1 VLNSLGEVVAINVTV
16 NGAGYRST
24 PTVTFIGGNGSGAVA
39 YPRMTNDVIR
49 QFRTVIRY
57 DRFQY
62 QTAIQTW
69 SSEGTYENGTLVRYN
84 DRVWSALNADGS
96 SAVVGPTFDL
106 ENWVLVDAATYTYP
120 GSTQATGL
128 TGVDRTMGLYVPG
141 ANEYGLELPLLV
153 DGVDYPGVQV
163 YGDYFT
169 GTQTLDANYQSEF
182 ADIYLGERFSD
193 INVDGG
199 EFVGL
204 YEGHA
209 PEELVNG
216 AEYDT
221 LDMRIY
227 TRPGSDWAN
236 NGHGF
241 QIGTRRYTFE
251 PGITYDYSWAG
262 IVQHTFQIIVSN
274 IATGRVLNNN
284 IDYVVNWDEQTITIL
299 NNVDAFDIISI
310 DVYEIGGGSQ
320 LFRGNYTGVELV
332 AADNI
337 VILPVGYSQ
346 LVEVYVFVNGEL
358 VAIPETTPYTES
370 QVWNQNN
377 TYDPIS
383 VVFNNNEIT
392 VTNTTAVYN
401 IVTCNSTS
409 ALTVG
414 QPIVFGGTVFGGIVA
429 GQEYYV
435 QNIANGTQFYI
446 TDTAGSLTPLTL
458 TTATGVMSGS
468 PKGTYYR
475 SIQTVPAGILLTNLD
490 YWLPF
495 IPTIRTKCVITA
507 TVTAADAVSILVLGD
522 AVSITVADTQA
533 QGNAIILLGSLDSLS
548 VGQTVTFSGYSLGG
562 VLTNTSYQIFSIVDN
577 SINAITI
584 TEDGVTEVELIDN
597 TAIWAGQLT
606 AKFTLV
612 DYQSWSTPVTEQF
625 IVDQTIISNSAV
637 TLSSPPFGTNPANMI
652 VIVNG
657 LRILGPSGIEW
668 IGDGTTA
675 SFGLPQR
682 LGSSFSQASI
692 NAPTDILVWVNG
704 VLQKQSFGAQGGT
717 YSVTNWDGSNTPGRQ
732 VLFDTVPASGAVILI
747 AITTLSLSNF
757 AYDPSGPSFTEEL
770 QISATLNLGDIINV
784 ITWNDT
790 TQQNALTLTFAG
802 PIDTGVTVYQ
812 EYDTTD
818 YDSPTF
824 NDPTQPL
831 PGEFAFEVGTSVPI
845 NDFDLLRIS
854 VDASRL
860 WVTLDGYRLFE
871 GTDYTISGQYLI
883 LAQGAISPN
892 QILIVTEFTNSIVPE
907 AAAFR
912 IFQDMRGVQATYRIT
927 DSTTTQLS
935 QTLSNTA
942 DIIYVENAASLSQP
956 DLTAGIFG
964 VITVDGERIMYR
976 YRDTALNTVS
986 GLQRGT
992 AGTAAATHSIGANVY
1007 DIGRGNLLN
1016 QNYQDYVVKD
1026 SGMGDGTTTVFYAP
1040 SIDIADFG
1048 DSSTVYV
1055 ESIEVYVGGIQQ
1067 YNYSNTTA
1075 NSQYRW
1081 IVSLFDPL
1089 AVEFI
1094 VDGDYSAPASGSE
1107 VTILQRRGVTWYA
1120 AGVGTPSD
1128 GIALQETD
1136 TIAAR
1141 FLCDR

>member
-1 VLNSLGEVVAINVTV
+1 
-16 NGAGYRST
+16 
-24 PTVTFIGGNGSGAVA
+24 
-39 YPRMTNDVIR
+39 
-49 QFRTVIRY
+49 
-57 DRFQY
+57 
-62 QTAIQTW
+62 
-69 SSEGTYENGTLVRYN
+69 
-84 DRVWSALNADGS
+84 
-96 SAVVGPTFDL
+96 
-106 ENWVLVDAATYTYP
+106 
-120 GSTQATGL
+120 
-128 TGVDRTMGLYVPG
+128 
-141 ANEYGLELPLLV
+141 
-153 DGVDYPGVQV
+153 
-163 YGDYFT
+163 
-169 GTQTLDANYQSEF
+169 
-182 ADIYLGERFSD
+182 
-193 INVDGG
+193 
-199 EFVGL
+199 
-204 YEGHA
+204 
-209 PEELVNG
+209 
-216 AEYDT
+216 
-221 LDMRIY
+221 
-227 TRPGSDWAN
+227 
-236 NGHGF
+236 
-241 QIGTRRYTFE
+241 
-251 PGITYDYSWAG
+251 
-262 IVQHTFQIIVSN
+262 
-274 IATGRVLNNN
+274 
-284 IDYVVNWDEQTITIL
+284 
-299 NNVDAFDIISI
+299 
-310 DVYEIGGGSQ
+310 
-320 LFRGNYTGVELV
+320 
-332 AADNI
+332 
-337 VILPVGYSQ
+337 
-346 LVEVYVFVNGEL
+346 
-358 VAIPETTPYTES
+358 
-370 QVWNQNN
+370 
-377 TYDPIS
+377 
-383 VVFNNNEIT
+383 
-392 VTNTTAVYN
+392 
-401 IVTCNSTS
+401 
-409 ALTVG
+409 
-414 QPIVFGGTVFGGIVA
+414 
-429 GQEYYV
+429 
-435 QNIANGTQFYI
+435 
-446 TDTAGSLTPLTL
+446 
-458 TTATGVMSGS
+458 
-468 PKGTYYR
+468 
-475 SIQTVPAGILLTNLD
+475 
-490 YWLPF
+490 
-495 IPTIRTKCVITA
+495 
-507 TVTAADAVSILVLGD
+507 
-522 AVSITVADTQA
+522 
-533 QGNAIILLGSLDSLS
+533 
-548 VGQTVTFSGYSLGG
+548 
-562 VLTNTSYQIFSIVDN
+562 
-577 SINAITI
+577 
-584 TEDGVTEVELIDN
+584 
-597 TAIWAGQLT
+597 
-606 AKFTLV
+606 
-612 DYQSWSTPVTEQF
+612 
-625 IVDQTIISNSAV
+625 V

-652 VIVNG
+652 VTVNG

-682 LGSSFSQASI
+682 LGTSFSQASI

-704 VLQKQSFGAQGGT
+704 VLQKQSFGAQDGT

-747 AITTLSLSNF
+747 AVTTLSQSNF
-757 AYDPSGPSFTEEL
+757 VYDPSGPYFTEEL
-770 QISATLNLGDIINV
+770 QISATLNPGDVISV

-802 PIDTGVTVYQ
+802 PVDTGVTIYQ

-831 PGEFAFEVGTSVPI
+831 PGEFSYEVGTSTPI
-845 NDFDLLRIS
+845 NDFDLLRTN
-854 VDASRL
+854 VNASRL

-871 GTDYTISGQYLI
+871 GSDYTISGQYLI

-892 QILIVTEFTNSIVPE
+892 ELLIVTEFTNSIVPE

-942 DIIYVENAASLSQP
+942 DIIYVENAAALSQP

-992 AGTAAATHSIGANVY
+992 AGTAAATHSIGADVY

-1055 ESIEVYVGGIQQ
+1055 ESIEVYVGGTQQ

-1120 AGVGTPSD
+1120 AGVGTPSN